1 MQVSMSATAEQ
12 LSKYNSLLS
21 ILSNYGRV
29 AVAFSSGVDS
39 TFLLYAARAALSDN
53 VVALTAASP
62 VFPKRELNEA
72 IDYCKRLGVEHR
84 LIDIDELEI
93 EGFAE
98 NPKNRCYI
106 CKKSLFAA
114 FKKAADDMGIG
125 VVLEG
130 SNRDDEGD
138 YRPGLLAIR
147 ELDIKSPLREADLY
161 KDDIRAL
168 SVHFG
173 LPTWDKPS
181 FACLAS
187 RFPYGEMISYK
198 KLEMVDKSEQLL
210 LELGFK
216 QFRVRIHGEDT
227 FIARIEV
234 PEDDIERFMQRDV
247 RTKVNSELVR
257 FGFSYVSLDLR
268 GYRTG
273 SMNEVLS

>member
-138 YRPGLLAIR
+138 YRPGLMAIR

-247 RTKVNSELVR
+247 RTKVNSELAR

>member
-1 MQVSMSATAEQ
+1 MSATAEQ

>member
-1 MQVSMSATAEQ
+1 
-12 LSKYNSLLS
+12 
-21 ILSNYGRV
+21 
-29 AVAFSSGVDS
+29 
-39 TFLLYAARAALSDN
+39 
-53 VVALTAASP
+53 
-62 VFPKRELNEA
+62 
-72 IDYCKRLGVEHR
+72 
-84 LIDIDELEI
+84 
-93 EGFAE
+93 
-98 NPKNRCYI
+98 
-106 CKKSLFAA
+106 
-114 FKKAADDMGIG
+114 MGIG

-161 KDDIRAL
+161 KEDIRAL

-247 RTKVNSELVR
+247 RTKVNSELAR